1 MVQYLEECFE
11 TTRIQNEKRNLK
23 FRTLLRSSATKN
35 IREIEAELEKESPSC
50 ETNGIKFRV
59 LETTENQLREANVQ
73 VMNLL
78 LEDEAISSPDLEKEQ
93 DMVVQYEESFV
104 RTELRVAKYLQVREN
119 GQQGRGTLDPARSA
133 QEGMSSCKLPKM
145 ALPVFDGT
153 CLEWMGWWSRFE
165 MIHESAVLTE
175 VEKFQYLVQSMK
187 AGTRA
192 DRLVKSYPLTTEI
205 IQRWLRPCKIVILPE
220 VYVRQLLKLVIN
232 NARKKTLTLEGLY
245 DQVESHLRALESLGV
260 TTQQNASFLYPLVES
275 SLPEDLLRIW
285 QRSALA
291 GYGGDELELP
301 ITIDQRLERLLEFLR
316 REVKGDQRLEY
327 MKEGFGESSQRRNYG
342 QHIARM
348 HAAQIT
354 EAKGRATPLC
364 LRCKGKHWIQ
374 DCAGWR
380 SMTVAERRDE
390 IRKFNACFR
399 CLRVGHVMAACRAQ
413 LRCSHCKGFHHT
425 ALHLPRRVL
434 MEDRDQ
440 RERQNT
446 EEPRVSP
453 GEQEIALSGMHVR
466 TAIPTALLAT
476 ARVRLVGPR
485 GMGVTVRAL
494 LDQGSQSSFVHRDLL
509 HHLNIPVHKV
519 NAQIYGINDT
529 KGEHVKQMVS
539 CSVASLT
546 ESGWT
551 MPIRALVVGR
561 MTGILPGRDL
571 RIPVPSSWK
580 TLPLAD
586 PQFETSGRVDVIL
599 GADVYGSLLLPEVK
613 YDEKTQLCAQNTR
626 LGWIVSGK
634 LPGEGEVGPHRVYN
648 IRVNYGENLDNVLRQ
663 LGEVEEVPL
672 RHAKLD
678 TDEFCEELY
687 KTRGVAKMERH
698 EKRSRTP
705 ASRTG
710 EKISEYSL
718 SKEEYT
724 TGRVKLTESKD
735 GYGSERVKEKVD
747 KLCPA
752 SAMVKVTESK
762 TCPDSSVL
770 KRPEELTCLDCSKVK
785 GSMCPHCAKMKEIEM
800 LTCTDRAKVKAELCT
815 DSAKVKAEL
824 CPDGSKVEVDKE
836 EPSPEL
842 WPKMPKDRKGWKRC
856 SDIKPKEYDHLEEK
870 ENDRRILSVDEF
882 AEELLESYKEFPPV
896 HVKVDKCGNLDEHWL
911 RRKIRED
918 LCRVPPKIPPY
929 IRMSDSTKLSAEK
942 LRKMACLLK
951 GTNVLGDLQ
960 TNVVNLDIVEEL
972 LKSRPKCE
980 NRESELDIYENLDLE
995 QRILDIVQ
1003 ESNIENPN
1011 CEEKMA
1017 DSKLVQSHVEIC
1029 RGDEEPDDRSMS
1041 ISRFVAQHVST
1052 ASCCGYLQ
1060 NGREREMQDIY
1071 DDSKIS
1077 KEAAKKEKVE
1087 QPHEISLSCQLL
1099 QMDGNLNNNTTVGC
1113 SESLLDSRTSGVRCT
1128 ESVCCNDLDT
1138 EICPLFEDSIGEEL
1152 HNLLQPKVKPPHQ
1165 ESLIENDDIPEAINE
1180 NHEED
1185 SSILETTFVIEDEE
1199 PNEAIETPR
1208 IEISEV
1214 SVIDKSEGKDSKE
1227 PMVSA
1232 EALDKKELCHDDL
1245 AHFNVVEADLNRSKE
1260 DISGIINVSTE
1271 ANESESK
1278 EKAVPV
1284 EIVDPSTKDYLQI
1297 CEKANLSRWK
1307 PIDSLCLEDFKES
1320 ENDDEKYSSSAY
1332 MEWPEILKKEVLKPE
1347 ALEKAAKQLRIGFYM
1362 ARDQMSEIA
1371 EILAND
1377 GTEWKF
1383 NPPGAPHFGGLWEA
1397 GIECFGCHFR
1407 RIIGETLL
1415 TDEEFLTLI
1424 VQIEACL
1431 NSRPLG
1437 PISGDPSDL
1446 AVLTPAHFL
1455 LTSSSCCVPE
1465 EDLLSFQLLPRWK
1478 MVQRMVQ
1485 HLWRQWSTD
1494 YIHNLQQRHKWRT
1507 PRPNVATGS
1516 LVLVREEHVPPA
1528 KWIMGRVVEIHP
1540 GKDGLVR
1547 VVSIRTRAGLLKRP
1561 LVKLALLP
1569 VPHSLF

>member
-1 MVQYLEECFE
+1 
-11 TTRIQNEKRNLK
+11 
-23 FRTLLRSSATKN
+23 
-35 IREIEAELEKESPSC
+35 
-50 ETNGIKFRV
+50 
-59 LETTENQLREANVQ
+59 
-73 VMNLL
+73 
-78 LEDEAISSPDLEKEQ
+78 
-93 DMVVQYEESFV
+93 
-104 RTELRVAKYLQVREN
+104 
-119 GQQGRGTLDPARSA
+119 
-133 QEGMSSCKLPKM
+133 
-145 ALPVFDGT
+145 
-153 CLEWMGWWSRFE
+153 
-165 MIHESAVLTE
+165 
-175 VEKFQYLVQSMK
+175 
-187 AGTRA
+187 
-192 DRLVKSYPLTTEI
+192 
-205 IQRWLRPCKIVILPE
+205 
-220 VYVRQLLKLVIN
+220 
-232 NARKKTLTLEGLY
+232 
-245 DQVESHLRALESLGV
+245 
-260 TTQQNASFLYPLVES
+260 
-275 SLPEDLLRIW
+275 
-285 QRSALA
+285 
-291 GYGGDELELP
+291 
-301 ITIDQRLERLLEFLR
+301 
-316 REVKGDQRLEY
+316 
-327 MKEGFGESSQRRNYG
+327 
-342 QHIARM
+342 
-348 HAAQIT
+348 
-354 EAKGRATPLC
+354 
-364 LRCKGKHWIQ
+364 
-374 DCAGWR
+374 
-380 SMTVAERRDE
+380 
-390 IRKFNACFR
+390 
-399 CLRVGHVMAACRAQ
+399 
-413 LRCSHCKGFHHT
+413 
-425 ALHLPRRVL
+425 
-434 MEDRDQ
+434 
-440 RERQNT
+440 
-446 EEPRVSP
+446 
-453 GEQEIALSGMHVR
+453 MHVR

-485 GMGVTVRAL
+485 GVGVTVRAL
-494 LDQGSQSSFVHRDLL
+494 LDQGSQSSFVYRDLL
-509 HHLNIPVHKV
+509 HHLTIPVHKV
-519 NAQIYGINDT
+519 NAQIFGINDT

-561 MTGILPGRDL
+561 MTGILPSRDL

-586 PQFETSGRVDVIL
+586 PQFETSSRVDVIL

-613 YDEKTQLCAQNTR
+613 YDEKTQLCAQKTR

-648 IRVNYGENLDNVLRQ
+648 IRVNYEENLDNVLRQ

-687 KTRGVAKMERH
+687 KTRGMAKMERH

-710 EKISEYSL
+710 EKISEYSM

-724 TGRVKLTESKD
+724 TGRVKLTESKE

-752 SAMVKVTESK
+752 SAMVKVTERK

-770 KRPEELTCLDCSKVK
+770 KRPEQSTCPDCSKVK
-785 GSMCPHCAKMKEIEM
+785 GSMCPHGAKMREIEM
-800 LTCTDRAKVKAELCT
+800 LTCT

-824 CPDGSKVEVDKE
+824 CPDSAKVKAELCPDSSRVEVDRE

-842 WPKMPKDRKGWKRC
+842 WSKMPKDRRGWKRWP
-856 SDIKPKEYDHLEEK
+856 DIKPKEYDHLEEK
-870 ENDRRILSVDEF
+870 ENDRRILSIDEL

-896 HVKVDKCGNLDEHWL
+896 HVKVDRCGNLDAHWL

-918 LCRVPPKIPPY
+918 LCQVPPKIPPY
-929 IRMSDSTKLSAEK
+929 IRMSDSTKLKVEK
-942 LRKMACLLK
+942 LREMACFLK
-951 GTNVLGDLQ
+951 STNVLGDLQ
-960 TNVVNLDIVEEL
+960 TGVVNLDIVEEL

-995 QRILDIVQ
+995 QRTLDIVQ
-1003 ESNIENPN
+1003 ESNIENLN

-1041 ISRFVAQHVST
+1041 ISRYVAQHVPT

-1099 QMDGNLNNNTTVGC
+1099 QMNGNLNGNTTVGC
-1113 SESLLDSRTSGVRCT
+1113 SESLLDNRTSGVRCT
-1128 ESVCCNDLDT
+1128 ESVCCDDLDT
-1138 EICPLFEDSIGEEL
+1138 EICPPFEDSIGEEL
-1152 HNLLQPKVKPPHQ
+1152 HNFLQPKVEPPRQ
-1165 ESLIENDDIPEAINE
+1165 ESLIENLTENDDIPEAIDE

-1199 PNEAIETPR
+1199 PNEAIGTPR

-1214 SVIDKSEGKDSKE
+1214 SVIDE
-1227 PMVSA
+1227 SA
-1232 EALDKKELCHDDL
+1232 
-1245 AHFNVVEADLNRSKE
+1245 
-1260 DISGIINVSTE
+1260 
-1271 ANESESK
+1271 SK

-1284 EIVDPSTKDYLQI
+1284 ETVDPSTKDYLQSG
-1297 CEKANLSRWK
+1297 EKAKLSRWK

-1347 ALEKAAKQLRIGFYM
+1347 ALEKAAKQLRMGFYM

-1397 GIECFGCHFR
+1397 GIKCFGYHFR

-1415 TDEEFLTLI
+1415 TYEEFLTLI

-1437 PISGDPSDL
+1437 PISGDPNGL

-1465 EDLLSFQLLPRWK
+1465 EDLLSVQLLPRWK
-1478 MVQRMVQ
+1478 MVQKMVQ

-1547 VVSIRTRAGLLKRP
+1547 VVSIRTKAGLLKRP

-1569 VPHSLF
+1569 VPHDLL

>member
-1 MVQYLEECFE
+1 M
-11 TTRIQNEKRNLK
+11 EKSKKL
-23 FRTLLRSSATKN
+23 RTLLRSSATKS
-35 IREIEAELEKESPSC
+35 IRELDAELEKESPSR
-50 ETNGIKFRV
+50 ETIRINFEV
-59 LETTENQLREANVQ
+59 LETNENQLRDVNSQ
-73 VMNLL
+73 IITLM
-78 LEDEAISSPDLEKEQ
+78 LEDETITPHDLEKEQ
-93 DMVVQYEESFV
+93 DMVVQYEKNFIK
-104 RTELRVAKYLQVREN
+104 TKLRVAEYLQLKEN
-119 GQQGRGTLDPARSA
+119 EHQGRSNLDPIRSA

-175 VEKFQYLVQSMK
+175 VEKVPVPC
-187 AGTRA
+187 AVNE
-192 DRLVKSYPLTTEI
+192 DRLVKSYPLTTENYPKVVKAL
-205 IQRWLRPCKIVILPE
+205 QDRFGDKVILTE

-327 MKEGFGESSQRRNYG
+327 MKEGFGESTQRRNYG

-354 EAKGRATPLC
+354 EAKGR
-364 LRCKGKHWIQ
+364 

-380 SMTVAERRDE
+380 SMTVTGRRDE

-399 CLRVGHVMAACRAQ
+399 CLRVGHVIATCRTQ
-413 LRCSHCKGFHHT
+413 FRCSHCKGFHHT
-425 ALHLPRRVL
+425 ALHLPRRVS
-434 MEDRDQ
+434 MEDQDQ

-509 HHLNIPVHKV
+509 HHLTIPVHK
-519 NAQIYGINDT
+519 
-529 KGEHVKQMVS
+529 MVS

-546 ESGWT
+546 DSGWT
-551 MPIRALVVGR
+551 IPIRALVVGR
-561 MTGILPGRDL
+561 MTGILPSQDF

-613 YDEKTQLCAQNTR
+613 YDEKTQLCAQKTR

-648 IRVNYGENLDNVLRQ
+648 IRVNYEENLDNVLRQ

-672 RHAKLD
+672 GHAKLD
-678 TDEFCEELY
+678 TDDFCEELY
-687 KTRGVAKMERH
+687 KTRGMAKMERH

-705 ASRTG
+705 VSRTG
-710 EKISEYSL
+710 EKISEYSM
-718 SKEEYT
+718 SKEEYP
-724 TGRVKLTESKD
+724 TGRVNLTESKD
-735 GYGSERVKEKVD
+735 RYGSERVKEKVD

-752 SAMVKVTESK
+752 SAMVKVTERK
-762 TCPDSSVL
+762 TCPDSFVL
-770 KRPEELTCLDCSKVK
+770 KRPEESTCPDCSKVK
-785 GSMCPHCAKMKEIEM
+785 ESMCPHCAKMKEIEM
-800 LTCTDRAKVKAELCT
+800 LTCTD
-815 DSAKVKAEL
+815 SAKVKAEL
-824 CPDGSKVEVDKE
+824 CPDSSKVKVDREEPCPDSSKVEADKE

-842 WPKMPKDRKGWKRC
+842 WPKMPKDRKGWKGC
-856 SDIKPKEYDHLEEK
+856 PDIKPKAYDHLEEK
-870 ENDRRILSVDEF
+870 ENDRRILSVDEL
-882 AEELLESYKEFPPV
+882 AEELLESYKEFPPI

-918 LCRVPPKIPPY
+918 LCQVPPKIPPY
-929 IRMSDSTKLSAEK
+929 IRMSDSTKLSVEK
-942 LRKMACLLK
+942 LRKIACLLK

-995 QRILDIVQ
+995 QRTLDIVQ

-1029 RGDEEPDDRSMS
+1029 RIDEEPDDRSMS
-1041 ISRFVAQHVST
+1041 ISRYVAQHVST

-1113 SESLLDSRTSGVRCT
+1113 LEKLLDNQTSEIRCT
-1128 ESVCCNDLDT
+1128 ESVCCDDLDT
-1138 EICPLFEDSIGEEL
+1138 EICPPFEDSIGEEL
-1152 HNLLQPKVKPPHQ
+1152 HNLLQPKVEPPHQ
-1165 ESLIENDDIPEAINE
+1165 ESLIENLTENDDIPEAIDE

-1199 PNEAIETPR
+1199 PNEA
-1208 IEISEV
+1208 
-1214 SVIDKSEGKDSKE
+1214 
-1227 PMVSA
+1227 
-1232 EALDKKELCHDDL
+1232 
-1245 AHFNVVEADLNRSKE
+1245 
-1260 DISGIINVSTE
+1260 NVST
-1271 ANESESK
+1271 ESK
-1278 EKAVPV
+1278 EKAV
-1284 EIVDPSTKDYLQI
+1284 EIVDPSTKDYLQS
-1297 CEKANLSRWK
+1297 CEKAKLSRWR

-1320 ENDDEKYSSSAY
+1320 ENDDEKYSSSAH
-1332 MEWPEILKKEVLKPE
+1332 MEWPEIFKKEVLKPE
-1347 ALEKAAKQLRIGFYM
+1347 ALEKAAKQLRTGFYM

-1383 NPPGAPHFGGLWEA
+1383 SPPGAPHFGGLWEA
-1397 GIECFGCHFR
+1397 GIKCFKYHFR

-1415 TDEEFLTLI
+1415 TYEEFLTLI
-1424 VQIEACL
+1424 VQMEACL
-1431 NSRPLG
+1431 NSRPLV
-1437 PISGDPSDL
+1437 PFNGDPNDL

-1465 EDLLSFQLLPRWK
+1465 EDLLSAQLLPRWK
-1478 MVQRMVQ
+1478 MVQKMVQ

-1494 YIHNLQQRHKWRT
+1494 YIHNLQQRQKWRT

-1547 VVSIRTRAGLLKRP
+1547 VGSIRTKAGLLKRP

-1569 VPHSLF
+1569 VPHDLL